1 MKKYLLLLSLSGL
14 ALMVSGC
21 TSSQTALPA
30 PVPLSSAPSYPEG
43 SLKVAVKAPVNTAIK
58 EETVDLSQKSQVFID
73 GKNDGC
79 ATAKG
84 KYTKNSALYNANADY
99 SEGWFY
105 GRRSCQRH

>member
-14 ALMVSGC
+14 VLIVSGC
-21 TSSQTALPA
+21 TSSQRLQPAAPLAPSVSAVPAVQTPA
-30 PVPLSSAPSYPEG
+30 PVKPS
-43 SLKVAVKAPVNTAIK
+43 VKK
-58 EETVDLSQKSQVFID
+58 ETVDLSQKSQVFID